1 MNAAYLLTGSNI
13 GDRASMLAQA
23 RESLGH
29 TGNITKSSHI
39 YETEAWGLEGLPAH
53 LNQALLLHTEL
64 SAVNLLHNI
73 HDIENQLGRQRQLR
87 WGVRSIDIDIIFF
100 NEEIYELPHLIIPH
114 PLMQERN
121 FVLAPLTEIVPD
133 YLHPVLHQ
141 TVATLLSQCPDPL
154 KVAIWTG
161 PADRNG
167 DHTA

>member
-23 RESLGH
+23 REALGH
-29 TGNITKSSHI
+29 TGNITKNSHI

-121 FVLAPLTEIVPD
+121 FVLAPLAEIAPD